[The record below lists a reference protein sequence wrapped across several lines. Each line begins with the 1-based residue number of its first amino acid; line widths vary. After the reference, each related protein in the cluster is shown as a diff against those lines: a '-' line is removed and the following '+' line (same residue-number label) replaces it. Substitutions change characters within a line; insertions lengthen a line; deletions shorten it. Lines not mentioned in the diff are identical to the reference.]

1 MHIHIYTTDFLTL
14 KEKLIIIKSGI
25 LPLFFYLFLMKKR
38 FFSAKELQKKLEYYC
53 SYQERCHYEVYNKL
67 KRLTRNNDDINQ
79 VITKLIDDGYLNE
92 TRFSKEFTIGKFNHK
107 NWGRIRIKL
116 ELKKRKISTKNIE
129 IGLNELDDQKY
140 LKKLEDLFT
149 RKLER
154 HSYKMDI
161 YSKKKIFDY
170 FNYRGWEKDLI
181 FKKLNALNEKK

>member
-1 MHIHIYTTDFLTL
+1 
-14 KEKLIIIKSGI
+14 
-25 LPLFFYLFLMKKR
+25 MKNYS
-38 FFSAKELQKKLEYYC
+38 FSVQELQKKLEYYC

-67 KRLTRNNDDINQ
+67 KGLTRNNDDINQ

-129 IGLNELDDQKY
+129 IGLNELDDGKY
-140 LKKLEDLFT
+140 LKKLEDLFK
-149 RKLER
+149 RKLEI

-161 YSKKKIFDY
+161 YSKKKIFEY

>member
-1 MHIHIYTTDFLTL
+1 
-14 KEKLIIIKSGI
+14 
-25 LPLFFYLFLMKKR
+25 MKNY
-38 FFSAKELQKKLEYYC
+38 FFSVQELQKKLEYYC

-67 KRLTRNNDDINQ
+67 KGLTRNSNDINQ

-107 NWGRIRIKL
+107 NWGRIRIKM

-129 IGLNELDDQKY
+129 IGLNELDDEKY
-140 LKKLEDLFT
+140 LKKLEDLFK

-161 YSKKKIFDY
+161 YLKKKIFDY

>member
-1 MHIHIYTTDFLTL
+1 
-14 KEKLIIIKSGI
+14 
-25 LPLFFYLFLMKKR
+25 MKNYS
-38 FFSAKELQKKLEYYC
+38 FSVQELQKKLEYYC

-67 KRLTRNNDDINQ
+67 KGLTRNNDDINQ
-79 VITKLIDDGYLNE
+79 VISKLIGDGYLNE

-129 IGLNELDDQKY
+129 IGLNELDDGKY
-140 LKKLEDLFT
+140 LKKLEDLFK
-149 RKLER
+149 RKLEI

-181 FKKLNALNEKK
+181 FKKLNSLNEKK

>member
-1 MHIHIYTTDFLTL
+1 
-14 KEKLIIIKSGI
+14 
-25 LPLFFYLFLMKKR
+25 MKNYS
-38 FFSAKELQKKLEYYC
+38 FSVQELQKKLEYYC

-67 KRLTRNNDDINQ
+67 KGLTRNNDDINQ

-116 ELKKRKISTKNIE
+116 ELKKRRISTKNIE
-129 IGLNELDDQKY
+129 IGLNELDDEKY
-140 LKKLEDLFT
+140 QKKLEDLFK

-161 YSKKKIFDY
+161 HSKKKIFDY

-181 FKKLNALNEKK
+181 FKKLDALNEKK

>member
-1 MHIHIYTTDFLTL
+1 
-14 KEKLIIIKSGI
+14 
-25 LPLFFYLFLMKKR
+25 MKNYS
-38 FFSAKELQKKLEYYC
+38 FSVQELQKKLEYYC

-67 KRLTRNNDDINQ
+67 KGLTRNNDDINQ
-79 VITKLIDDGYLNE
+79 IITKLIGDGYLNE

-129 IGLNELDDQKY
+129 IGLNELDDGKY
-140 LKKLEDLFT
+140 LKKLEDLFK
-149 RKLER
+149 RKLEI

-181 FKKLNALNEKK
+181 FKKLNSLNEKK

>member
-1 MHIHIYTTDFLTL
+1 
-14 KEKLIIIKSGI
+14 
-25 LPLFFYLFLMKKR
+25 MKNYS
-38 FFSAKELQKKLEYYC
+38 FPVQELQKKLEYYC

-67 KRLTRNNDDINQ
+67 KGLTRNNDDINQ
-79 VITKLIDDGYLNE
+79 VITKLIGDGYLNE

-129 IGLNELDDQKY
+129 IGLNELDDGKY
-140 LKKLEDLFT
+140 LKKLEDLFK
-149 RKLER
+149 RKLEI

-181 FKKLNALNEKK
+181 FKKLNSLNEKK

>member
-1 MHIHIYTTDFLTL
+1 M
-14 KEKLIIIKSGI
+14 
-25 LPLFFYLFLMKKR
+25 
-38 FFSAKELQKKLEYYC
+38 
-53 SYQERCHYEVYNKL
+53 
-67 KRLTRNNDDINQ
+67 
-79 VITKLIDDGYLNE
+79 
-92 TRFSKEFTIGKFNHK
+92 
-107 NWGRIRIKL
+107 

>member
-1 MHIHIYTTDFLTL
+1 
-14 KEKLIIIKSGI
+14 
-25 LPLFFYLFLMKKR
+25 MKNYS
-38 FFSAKELQKKLEYYC
+38 FSVQELQKKLEYYC

-67 KRLTRNNDDINQ
+67 KGLTRNSNDINQ

-107 NWGRIRIKL
+107 NWGRIRIKM

-129 IGLNELDDQKY
+129 IGLNELDDEKY
-140 LKKLEDLFT
+140 QKKLENLLT

-154 HSYKMDI
+154 YSFKMDI

>member
-1 MHIHIYTTDFLTL
+1 
-14 KEKLIIIKSGI
+14 
-25 LPLFFYLFLMKKR
+25 MKNYS
-38 FFSAKELQKKLEYYC
+38 FSVQELQKKLEYYC

-67 KRLTRNNDDINQ
+67 KGLTRNNDDINQ
-79 VITKLIDDGYLNE
+79 VITKLIGDGYLNE

-129 IGLNELDDQKY
+129 IGLNELDDGKY
-140 LKKLEDLFT
+140 LKKLEDLFK
-149 RKLER
+149 RKLEI

-181 FKKLNALNEKK
+181 FKKLNSLNEKK

>member
-1 MHIHIYTTDFLTL
+1 
-14 KEKLIIIKSGI
+14 
-25 LPLFFYLFLMKKR
+25 MKNYS
-38 FFSAKELQKKLEYYC
+38 FPVQELQKKLEYYC

-67 KRLTRNNDDINQ
+67 KGLTRNNDDINQ

-129 IGLNELDDQKY
+129 IGLNELDDGKY
-140 LKKLEDLFT
+140 LKKLEDLFK
-149 RKLER
+149 RKLEI

-181 FKKLNALNEKK
+181 FNKLNALNEKK

>member
-1 MHIHIYTTDFLTL
+1 
-14 KEKLIIIKSGI
+14 
-25 LPLFFYLFLMKKR
+25 MKNYS
-38 FFSAKELQKKLEYYC
+38 FSVQELQKKLEYYC

-67 KRLTRNNDDINQ
+67 KGLTRNNDDINQ

-107 NWGRIRIKL
+107 NWGRIRIKM

-129 IGLNELDDQKY
+129 IGLNELDDGKY
-140 LKKLEDLFT
+140 LKKLEDLFK
-149 RKLER
+149 RKLEI

-181 FKKLNALNEKK
+181 FKKLNSLNEKK

>member
-14 KEKLIIIKSGI
+14 KGKLIIIKSGI

-38 FFSAKELQKKLEYYC
+38 FFSVEELQKKLEYYC

-67 KRLTRNNDDINQ
+67 KGLTRNNDDINQ
-79 VITKLIDDGYLNE
+79 VITKLIGDGYLNE

-129 IGLNELDDQKY
+129 IGLNELDDGKY
-140 LKKLEDLFT
+140 LKKLEDLFK
-149 RKLER
+149 RKLEI

-181 FKKLNALNEKK
+181 FKKLNSLNEKK

>member
-1 MHIHIYTTDFLTL
+1 
-14 KEKLIIIKSGI
+14 
-25 LPLFFYLFLMKKR
+25 MKNNS
-38 FFSAKELQKKLEYYC
+38 FSVQELQKKLEYYC

-67 KRLTRNNDDINQ
+67 KGLTRNNDDINQ

-92 TRFSKEFTIGKFNHK
+92 TRFSKEFTTGKFNHK
-107 NWGRIRIKL
+107 NWGKTRIKL

-129 IGLNELDDQKY
+129 IGLNELDHEKY
-140 LKKLEDLFT
+140 LKKLDELFT

-170 FNYRGWEKDLI
+170 FNYRGWEKNLI

>member
-1 MHIHIYTTDFLTL
+1 
-14 KEKLIIIKSGI
+14 
-25 LPLFFYLFLMKKR
+25 MKNYS
-38 FFSAKELQKKLEYYC
+38 FSVQELQKKLEYYC

-67 KRLTRNNDDINQ
+67 KGLTRNNDDINQ
-79 VITKLIDDGYLNE
+79 VITKLIGDGYLNE

-107 NWGRIRIKL
+107 NWGRIRIKM

-129 IGLNELDDQKY
+129 IGLNELDDGKY
-140 LKKLEDLFT
+140 LKKLEDLFK
-149 RKLER
+149 RKLEI

-181 FKKLNALNEKK
+181 FKKLNSLNEKK

>member
-1 MHIHIYTTDFLTL
+1 
-14 KEKLIIIKSGI
+14 
-25 LPLFFYLFLMKKR
+25 MKNYS
-38 FFSAKELQKKLEYYC
+38 FSVQELQKKLEYYC

-107 NWGRIRIKL
+107 NWGRIRIKM

-129 IGLNELDDQKY
+129 IGLNEVDDEKY
-140 LKKLEDLFT
+140 LKKLEDLFK